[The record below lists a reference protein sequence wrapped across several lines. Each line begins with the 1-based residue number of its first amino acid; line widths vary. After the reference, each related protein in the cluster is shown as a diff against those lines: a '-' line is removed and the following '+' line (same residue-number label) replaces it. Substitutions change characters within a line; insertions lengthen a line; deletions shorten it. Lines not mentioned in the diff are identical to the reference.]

1 MEEYYVIYW
10 SETGNTK
17 EMAEAV
23 GEGIRSTGKT
33 ANVVEVGNISADVL
47 KEASAFALGCPA
59 TGAEE
64 LEAEEMNPF
73 VEQVE
78 TFATGKNIALFG
90 SYGWGDGQ
98 WMRDWENRMTKAGA
112 TIVGGAGVICNETPD
127 ADALND
133 CRELGKKLVQS

>member
-10 SETGNTK
+10 SQTGNTK

-23 GEGIRSTGKT
+23 GEGISSVGKT
-33 ANVVEVGNISADVL
+33 AKVVEVGTVSADML
-47 KEASAFALGCPA
+47 KDVTAFALGCPA
-59 TGAEE
+59 TGGEE
-64 LEAEEMNPF
+64 LEAEEMEPLVSE
-73 VEQVE
+73 VES
-78 TFATGKNIALFG
+78 FAAGKKIALFG

-98 WMRDWENRMTKAGA
+98 WMSDWEERMTNAGA

-127 ADALND
+127 TDALNE